1 MVVLPKKEDELF
13 PFWSLVDTLVEK
25 KIKDIV
31 TPGQYRLFDSCRRKL
46 VCLWYIHKR
55 IFELY
60 SKYTGLGKE
69 LLSSPEK
76 EIKQLVYIKPLGPH
90 EYRYDAYWEAI
101 EFEHL
106 LSQAKACT
114 DIFAR
119 AVGVFFKNSA
129 SNLQKLEK
137 VLERVRGENKDIAR
151 KILIQIDN
159 NKKYL
164 KGIILPPDQHNK
176 NQSLRDLLTH
186 YESLDV
192 WFKIRL
198 RGGKGDVGV
207 FGGFVDTRGIM
218 VPNFKAIN
226 ISQALW
232 FGVKRMVEGSFAVL
246 AKVNLRY

>member
-1 MVVLPKKEDELF
+1 MVVLLKKEDELF

-25 KIKDIV
+25 KIKDFV
-31 TPGQYRLFDSCRRKL
+31 TPGQYKLFDSCRRKL
-46 VCLWYIHKR
+46 TCLWYIYKR
-55 IFELY
+55 IFELDY
-60 SKYTGLGKE
+60 KYARLGEE
-69 LLSSPEK
+69 LLTSPQR
-76 EIKQLVYIKPLGPH
+76 EIEQLVYIKPIGQN

-106 LSQAKACT
+106 LSQAKACA

-119 AVGVFFKNSA
+119 AVGSFFKNNA

-137 VLERVRGENKDIAR
+137 VLERIRGENKDSAK
-151 KILIQIDN
+151 KILIQIDK

-164 KGIILPPDQHNK
+164 KGIILSPEQHTK

-198 RGGKGDVGV
+198 PGGKEDAGV
-207 FGGFVDTRGIM
+207 YGGFVDTRGIR
-218 VPNFKAIN
+218 VQNFKAIN
-226 ISQALW
+226 ISQSLW
-232 FGVKRMVEGSFAVL
+232 FGLKSMVENSFAIL
-246 AKVNLRY
+246 AKVNLRN